1 MKVDKSSM
9 DSLFR
14 VYEEEDDSHSLVLL
28 EDDLPYQEQFLL
40 LEELVFFEDPLIE
53 IYVSHINAIEVNDI
67 PKEKLIDLIYYPLF
81 QDEIVYKI
89 HVFNKKNDTKGNDS
103 EYIFSTE
110 LLLKSIYSSKTPVLI
125 DFYISDI
132 DIDTNLSN
140 YSVNLSLSSKWLRN
154 DLLYVAREIS
164 EKYYSQDDFVC
175 EISYENL
182 FNKSLKIW
190 TPIIVPNSISNDLS
204 SDDIKIKYEYDSQNI
219 LFLVKVVTIQKFLAK
234 FNQELQMFPFDKQI
248 LNLKLEEINDISEH
262 DYFSIISSNSKYD
275 LMYDKEYESYQ
286 NEWVFKNYSFNNKYE
301 YGLGDGRSPILN
313 INFELERKPQYYFF
327 KVFFPILVILFLLY
341 FSFHIPALQ
350 IESKLTLTVVCFLA
364 LVAYI
369 FVIDDSI
376 PKLEY
381 MTYLDYFIL
390 ISFVMAALPNIV
402 SIIEFNQ
409 VKSNGVAGKHLIFFK
424 KLYLYIYVIFSLS
437 VLIIVSYNNIFHTA
451 NYMRS
456 LTCIKKLLKIL
467 LKNLVIA
474 MRSH

>member
-1 MKVDKSSM
+1 MLYQKDIPNNYKGLLLKVDKSSM
-9 DSLFR
+9 DSLLR
-14 VYEEEDDSHSLVLL
+14 VYEEEDDSQSLVLL

-40 LEELVFFEDPLIE
+40 LNELIFFQNPLTE
-53 IYVSHINAIEVNDI
+53 IYVSHINAIEVKDI
-67 PKEKLIDLIYYPLF
+67 PKEKLINLIYYPLF
-81 QDEIVYKI
+81 QDEIVYKV
-89 HVFNKKNDTKGNDS
+89 HVFEKNIDTSNNVS
-103 EYIFSTE
+103 EYIFSTD
-110 LLLKSIYSSKTPVLI
+110 LLIKSIYSSKTPVLI

-140 YSVNLSLSSKWLRN
+140 YSINLSLSSKWLRN
-154 DLLYVAREIS
+154 DLLYIAKEIS

-175 EISYENL
+175 ETSYENL

-204 SDDIKIKYEYDSQNI
+204 IDDIKIKYEYDSQNN
-219 LFLVKVVTIQKFLAK
+219 LFLGKSSYNSKNFLAK

-262 DYFSIISSNSKYD
+262 DYFSIISNNSKYD
-275 LMYDKEYESYQ
+275 LNYDKEYEAYQ
-286 NEWVFKNYSFNNKYE
+286 NEWIFKNYSFNNDYE
-301 YGLGDGRSPILN
+301 FGLGDGRSPILN
-313 INFELERKPQYYFF
+313 IDFELERKPQYYFF
-327 KVFFPILVILFLLY
+327 KVFFPILVILLLLY

-409 VKSNGVAGKHLIFFK
+409 VKSNGAIGKYLIFFK
-424 KLYLYIYVIFSLS
+424 KLYLYIYVLFSLS
-437 VLIIVSYNNIFHTA
+437 VLIIVSYNNNFYTA

-456 LTCIKKLLKIL
+456 LLP
-467 LKNLVIA
+467 V
-474 MRSH
+474 